1 MRAMRLRRRLG
12 TSLRIAVV
20 VVVAAVACGG
30 KPRPAPPPADPW
42 QVVAVPGASASL
54 HAYPD
59 AIERYAPDDRGAYV
73 VRLGGTPDER
83 RALAAAIEAGDDV
96 IGEDGYVVRLDAA
109 AAAALAARAGVVA
122 VTPLQPRDR
131 LGLVVDRATELPE
144 VRIELFA
151 DASAAE
157 VDAVAAW
164 IAWRGGRVLWRG
176 RTALRARV
184 PLEARTE
191 ASRLSVVRW
200 IE

>member
-1 MRAMRLRRRLG
+1 MGLIVVG
-12 TSLRIAVV
+12 IAAG
-20 VVVAAVACGG
+20 AAACRS
-30 KPRPAPPPADPW
+30 PRPAPPPAEPW
-42 QVVAVPGASASL
+42 QVLAVPGATASL
-54 HAYPD
+54 YAYPET
-59 AIERYAPDDRGAYV
+59 IEAYAPADRGAYV
-73 VRLGGTPDER
+73 LRLGGSADER
-83 RALAAAIEAGDDV
+83 RVLAAELAAGDD
-96 IGEDGYVVRLDAA
+96 GFGDDGYVVRLDAA
-109 AAAALAARAGVVA
+109 AAAALATRAGVVA

-151 DASAAE
+151 DAGAAE
-157 VDAVAAW
+157 VDAIAAW

-191 ASRLSVVRW
+191 AAHLSVVRW